1 MPLLIKKALQF
12 QSLALKQTKK
22 NHLISMLEN
31 AEYAGHWFI
40 KASCHTRYITQGI
53 QMLSSIDIQYDV

>member
-1 MPLLIKKALQF
+1 
-12 QSLALKQTKK
+12 
-22 NHLISMLEN
+22 MLEN